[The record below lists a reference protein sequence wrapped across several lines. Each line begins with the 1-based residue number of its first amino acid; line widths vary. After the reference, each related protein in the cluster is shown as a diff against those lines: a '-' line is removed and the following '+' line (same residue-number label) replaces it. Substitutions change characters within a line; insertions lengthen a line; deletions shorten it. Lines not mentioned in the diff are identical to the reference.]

1 MSSPVQPAPSQGKA
15 PRRHPP
21 RHHQPYRRTSA
32 VIDDRPNGKPIIF
45 GLGTHLTNREK
56 DRLQRLI
63 AYVVLG
69 LVVGVSVIIIA
80 VTTIYQ
86 NWVIPNQ
93 SVASV
98 NGVGITRHD
107 RDLMTGYFNGEST
120 LQGST
125 LSQDPATLAVE
136 QLQKS
141 LLARQ
146 AAATINLAVSNA
158 QADTQLTKDIGTNG
172 QSQFQQV
179 LQATGLSRA
188 DYVRLVEKPSL
199 LRTTVMTYLTRGAS
213 TTAEEWHYARIE
225 VTTPVTETTALT
237 GSYSIAATTSVT
249 ATATAILDD
258 LVTKNANFAAIA
270 KKLSADTATKT
281 AGGDPG
287 WVRATDTAIDA
298 QITTFLPTLKTMA
311 SSHTKY
317 KVVKEGTSWFVIELL
332 GHDLK
337 HKLSSTQIQNDQTI
351 VYTAFYNKF
360 QAKSVI
366 NPPIPSGALGVG

>member
-21 RHHQPYRRTSA
+21 RRHQPYKRSSA
-32 VIDDRPNGKPIIF
+32 VIDDRPNSKAVIF
-45 GLGTHLTNREK
+45 GLGKHLTNREK
-56 DRLQRLI
+56 ERIQRLI
-63 AYVVLG
+63 AYVILG
-69 LVVGVSVIIIA
+69 VIIAISVIIIA
-80 VTTIYQ
+80 VTAVYQ
-86 NWVIPNQ
+86 TWVIPNQ
-93 SVASV
+93 SIASV

-125 LSQDPATLAVE
+125 LSTDPATLAVE

-146 AAATINLAVSNA
+146 AAATIGVTVSNS
-158 QADTQLTKDIGTNG
+158 QADTQLKKDIGSNG
-172 QSQFQQV
+172 SQFQQV

-188 DYVRLVEKPSL
+188 DYVRLVEKPGL
-199 LRTTVMTYLTRGAS
+199 LRTKVSAFLTKGAP
-213 TTAEEWHYARIE
+213 TTAEQWHYARIE
-225 VTTPVTETTALT
+225 ITTPVTQTTAIS
-237 GSYSIAATTSVT
+237 GSVSISGTTSITGT
-249 ATATAILDD
+249 ATVILDD
-258 LVTKNANFAAIA
+258 LVNKKANFAAIA
-270 KKLSADTATKT
+270 KKVSADTATQT

-287 WVRATDTAIDA
+287 WVRSTDTLIDS

-311 SSHTKY
+311 AGHIKY
-317 KVVKEGTSWFVIELL
+317 QKKYVGTSWWILEYL

-351 VYTAFYNKF
+351 AYTAFYNKF
-360 QAKSVI
+360 QAKSQI
-366 NPPIPSGALGVG
+366 NPPIPAGSAGIS